1 MADVAADSVAVRI
14 STSSSCCGNGS
25 VDAPVP
31 FALEPIGGSAASP
44 SLIASLPLSSPSVVG
59 SAIASS
65 LLGELK
71 GAVSSLSSTAEA
83 SMSPRTEGLSTSSTT
98 AVVEV
103 GGGGEAGVAE
113 GGVTLPICI
122 DGLSACLLLVVESFD
137 GRRSRDR
144 SLSGEVGTKFPCR
157 LWPFFLRLGV
167 PAAPGVGSPELG
179 TKIRRP
185 HSCRCGCSDDV
196 DAVLAAPIEAALA

>member
-1 MADVAADSVAVRI
+1 MADVDAADSVAVRI
-14 STSSSCCGNGS
+14 SSSFCGNGS
-25 VDAPVP
+25 VDGPVP

-44 SLIASLPLSSPSVVG
+44 SLIASLPLSSPSDVG
-59 SAIASS
+59 SAMASS

-98 AVVEV
+98 AVEV
-103 GGGGEAGVAE
+103 GGRGEAGVAE

-157 LWPFFLRLGV
+157 LWPFFLRRLGF
-167 PAAPGVGSPELG
+167 PAASGVGSPELG

-185 HSCRCGCSDDV
+185 HSCRCSDDV
-196 DAVLAAPIEAALA
+196 DARNEAALE

>member
-1 MADVAADSVAVRI
+1 MADVAARI
-14 STSSSCCGNGS
+14 SSSFWGNGS
-25 VDAPVP
+25 VDGPVP
-31 FALEPIGGSAASP
+31 FALEPIGGSTSP
-44 SLIASLPLSSPSVVG
+44 SLIASLPLSSPSDVG
-59 SAIASS
+59 SAMASS

-71 GAVSSLSSTAEA
+71 GAVSSLSSTAGA
-83 SMSPRTEGLSTSSTT
+83 SMSPRTEGLSTLSTT
-98 AVVEV
+98 TVVEV

-157 LWPFFLRLGV
+157 LWPFFLRRSGD

-185 HSCRCGCSDDV
+185 HSCRCGCSDEV